1 MQSKKIKGYAI
12 LINVCVALVCL
23 IALFGGQSHAMWY
36 EAKGRA
42 IILNG
47 DKETAKR
54 EAIEE
59 ALKQAMLFSGA
70 SIKSVQQLTNGLL
83 ENEEMTIRSTGE
95 VEQLEIID
103 ERYNGEVFT
112 VSIRADI
119 FPATQQC
126 AAISD
131 IKRFATTHFLIPN
144 RRQLTEGNIRH
155 LDEAVTKRFADLM
168 ANTTDTLRLSYIAP
182 HTAKFKSEFTEQ
194 NVRSLSQRGNSQ
206 FVIVGTID
214 DLSIKRKAASVFT
227 PWADDSVDRY
237 FGMTLHVFD
246 GINGGK
252 LFTKSYSTHAQWTF
266 DRFAQIDEF
275 SNYFWHSTYGREAQK
290 LMLDAI
296 QDLKEATACQPVTGR
311 VINVAGDI
319 ISISLGRDNG
329 LQDSDELVLYQAKEV
344 MDNKGKKYLQYSL
357 YPGVFVVENTFANS
371 STIIHKN
378 SGLVANIQENDFV
391 VKK

>member
-12 LINVCVALVCL
+12 LINACVALICL
-23 IALFGGQSHAMWY
+23 VTFFSGQSHAMWY
-36 EAKGRA
+36 EAKGQA

-83 ENEEMTIRSTGE
+83 ENEEMTIRSSGE

-103 ERYNGEVFT
+103 ESYNSEVFT

-126 AAISD
+126 AALSD
-131 IKRFATTHFLIPN
+131 IKRFATTYFLIQN

-168 ANTTDTLRLSYIAP
+168 ANTTDTLRVSYIAP

-227 PWADDSVDRY
+227 PWRDDNVDRH
-237 FGMTLHVFD
+237 FDMTLHIFD

-252 LFTKSYSTHAQWTF
+252 LFSKSYSTHAQWTF
-266 DRFAQIDEF
+266 DQFAQIDEF
-275 SNYFWHSTYGREAQK
+275 SNYFWQSTYGREAQK
-290 LMLDAI
+290 LMVDAI
-296 QDLKEATACQPVTGR
+296 QDLKAATACQPVTGR

-319 ISISLGRDNG
+319 VSISLGRDNG
-329 LQDSDELVLYQAKEV
+329 LQDRDELMLYQAKEV
-344 MDNKGKKYLQYSL
+344 VDNKGKRYLQYSL

-371 STIIHKN
+371 STIVHKS
-378 SGLVANIQENDFV
+378 SGLIANIQENDFV